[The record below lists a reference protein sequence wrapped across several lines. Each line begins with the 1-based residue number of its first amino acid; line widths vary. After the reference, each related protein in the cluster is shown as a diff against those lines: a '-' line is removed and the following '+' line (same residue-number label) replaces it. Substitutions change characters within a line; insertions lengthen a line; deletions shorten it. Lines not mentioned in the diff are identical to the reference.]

1 MTLLVLSFLAGV
13 LTVAAPCTLTLLPVI
28 VGGSLARTDEKDDR
42 KNLLRPLVIVT
53 SLALSVVVFTLLLKY
68 STSLLGVDA
77 MVWQVIAGLIILAV
91 GATFL
96 VPGIWESVALK
107 TGLHESSNRLLGK
120 SFQKGGFGGDVL
132 IGASLGPVFSG
143 CSPTYAF
150 VVASILPISFA
161 EGMVYLLAYTIGL
174 AGMLLIVAYAG
185 QGLVRKLGWLS
196 DSRGTFRRIV
206 GILFIVVG
214 LAVATGYD
222 KKAETWVIDRGLY
235 DPISDLEQRLRN

>member
-28 VGGSLARTDEKDDR
+28 VGGSLARTEEKDDR
-42 KNLLRPLVIVT
+42 RNLLRPLVIVT

-77 MVWQVIAGLIILAV
+77 MVWQIIAGLIILAV

-96 VPGIWESVALK
+96 IPGIWEKVALK
-107 TGLHESSNRLLGK
+107 TGLHESSNRLLGE
-120 SFQKGGFGGDVL
+120 SFRKGGFGGDVM

-161 EGMVYLLAYTIGL
+161 EGLVYLLAYTIGL
-174 AGMLLIVAYAG
+174 AGMLLVVAYAG

-196 DSRGTFRRIV
+196 DSRGTFRRVV
-206 GILFIVVG
+206 GLLFIIVG

-235 DPISDLEQRLRN
+235 DPISNLEQRLRN

>member
-28 VGGSLARTDEKDDR
+28 VGGSLARSDDKDDR

-53 SLALSVVVFTLLLKY
+53 SLAMSVVIFTLLLKY
-68 STSLLGVDA
+68 STSLLGIPN

-91 GATFL
+91 GTVFL
-96 VPGIWESVALK
+96 IPGIWENVALK

-120 SFQKGGFGGDVL
+120 SFQKDGFGGDVL

-161 EGMVYLLAYTIGL
+161 EGLVYLLAYTIGL
-174 AGMLLIVAYAG
+174 AGMLLVVAYAG
-185 QGLVRKLGWLS
+185 QGVVRRLGWMS
-196 DSRGTFRRIV
+196 DARGTFRKVIGV
-206 GILFIVVG
+206 LFIIVG

-222 KKAETWVIDRGLY
+222 KKAEAWVIDQGFY
-235 DPISDLEQRLRN
+235 DPISNLEQRLRN